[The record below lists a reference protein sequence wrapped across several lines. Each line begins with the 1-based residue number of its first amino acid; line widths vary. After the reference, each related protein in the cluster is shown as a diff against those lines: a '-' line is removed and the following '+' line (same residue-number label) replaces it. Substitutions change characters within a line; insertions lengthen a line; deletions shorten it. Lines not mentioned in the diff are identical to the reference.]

1 MPALLN
7 GPGPRESGSKL
18 PHSKRFACGA
28 PQALRWP
35 RLTTVASTGRAVG
48 SPPLRR
54 HAAANPLLPL
64 ALLAVWPW
72 LCHGSGFAF
81 FEPVQPPRPF
91 QVMVHRGE
99 ARQAPENT
107 RPALERCIEDGLE
120 WAEVDLHLTQD
131 GQHILSHDASIADAA
146 GRSWQ
151 IRDHP
156 LDALRQLDVGSRF
169 AARFAGTRL
178 LSLPECLALCSNRL
192 NLYLDCKAVDAEQL
206 AREVLAAGMERQV
219 VVYAGLEQLRQVR
232 LASSGKVATMA
243 KWRPGM
249 ALPDW
254 AVTNGLA
261 AVEIDAADLTAPVAQ
276 AFHRASIKVQAKV
289 LDAWDAPEFWDRV
302 IAARADWLQTDLP
315 EELLAHALWQ
325 RLPARPVRFSLHRG
339 ASRYAPE
346 NTLPAFAKAIRM
358 GADFVEFDVHT
369 TRDGAFFLMH
379 DSELGRTT
387 DGTGP
392 LAQATAEAVRQL
404 SAGVKFGRPYAA
416 VRVPSLDEFLGVVA
430 GKVDLYFDAK
440 AIAPAALAAALERH
454 NVVARTIVYGGP
466 GYLAQLKAVNPRI
479 RLLPPLHRPEDLDA
493 LAAQLQPYAVDASWD
508 ILSRELIARCHAKGV
523 KVFSDALG
531 KHEHIED
538 YRRAMDWGI
547 DLIQT
552 DHPLR
557 LLRAIEL
564 SAPSPRQR

>member
-1 MPALLN
+1 VP
-7 GPGPRESGSKL
+7 
-18 PHSKRFACGA
+18 GA
-28 PQALRWP
+28 P
-35 RLTTVASTGRAVG
+35 TG
-48 SPPLRR
+48 
-54 HAAANPLLPL
+54 LLPL
-64 ALLAVWPW
+64 LLLAIWPW
-72 LCHGSGFAF
+72 LCQGSRFAF

-99 ARQAPENT
+99 ANQAPENT

-120 WAEVDLHLTQD
+120 WAEVDLRLTQD
-131 GQHILSHDASIADAA
+131 GQHILAHDRSVTDAA

-151 IRDHP
+151 ISDHP
-156 LDALRQLDVGSRF
+156 LDTLRQLDVGSRF
-169 AARFAGTRL
+169 AARFAGARL
-178 LSLPECLALCSNRL
+178 LSLQDCFVICSNRL
-192 NLYLDCKAVDAEQL
+192 NLYLDCKAVDPEQL

-219 VVYAGLEQLRQVR
+219 VVYASLEQLRKAR
-232 LASSGKVATMA
+232 AASAGKVATMA

-249 ALPDW
+249 ALPDF
-254 AVTNGLA
+254 ATTNGLA
-261 AVEIDAADLTAPVAQ
+261 AVEIDAPDLTAPVAA
-276 AFHRASIKVQAKV
+276 AFHRAGIKVQAKV
-289 LDAWDAPEFWDRV
+289 LDAWDTPEFWDRV
-302 IAARADWLQTDLP
+302 IAAGADWLQTDLP
-315 EELLAHALWQ
+315 EELLAHALWR

-339 ASRYAPE
+339 AGRYAPE

-379 DSELGRTT
+379 DGELDRTT

-416 VRVPSLDEFLGVVA
+416 VRVPSLDEFLAAVA

-440 AIAPAALAAALERH
+440 AIAPVALAAALERH
-454 NVVARTIVYGGP
+454 KVVERTIVYGGP
-466 GYLAQLKAVNPRI
+466 GFLAQLKAINPRI
-479 RLLPPLHRPEDLDA
+479 RLLPPLRKPEGLDA
-493 LAAQLQPYAVDASWD
+493 LATQLQPYAVDANWD
-508 ILSRELIARCHAKGV
+508 ILSRDLIARCHAKGV
-523 KVFSDALG
+523 RVFSDALG
-531 KHEHIED
+531 KHERIED
-538 YRRAMDWGI
+538 YRRAMEWGI

-564 SAPSPRQR
+564 STATPP